1 MSPTTAT
8 ASRPG
13 RSEAQR
19 ARFVLVG
26 GSVFVVALA
35 LYVRTLLPDV
45 GTWDTAEFQA
55 IGPVLGIAH
64 PTGYPTY
71 TLLAWLASVVLQPF
85 GNEAYRA
92 DLLSALLMAGA
103 AALATLATMQLTRRW
118 LISVVAGLAFAIT
131 PIAWRVGVR
140 ADPHA
145 LHVFLAALMLVL
157 LITWMQRQ
165 RAAAAGTASRPA
177 GRWLVAATVVF
188 GLSLGNHALTL
199 LLAPGI
205 ALFVLLVEPR
215 IMWRQWRL
223 VLLCLTALTLTTAAV
238 YAYLP
243 IRSAMD
249 PPLDYASPRTWE
261 SFWYVVLGQ
270 QFQGSFRGLPPL
282 AEMVA
287 GIWDELVR
295 NLGPVIKLVP
305 AGAVLGAIRH
315 WRIVTLTGL
324 WFVSTWVFALGYPN
338 AIIERYYLVPLL
350 VARIWVALAADY
362 AWDKLRDLLH
372 TFGVEERGWAD
383 YSLGAVLAV
392 VLLSGTVA
400 AIPDRLGRLDAS
412 GSTFGRDWLEA
423 TFAALEPNAAVVS
436 WWSYSTP
443 LWYGRWVE
451 GRRDD
456 IVIIDDRDVLDDGYG
471 TAEEAVEHFLGKRP
485 VYVIR
490 LERDLLRLREL
501 YRLERVETVPSPG
514 DLYRV
519 LGRRNRTSARQHR
532 IGA

>member
-1 MSPTTAT
+1 MNSQPVARSALT
-8 ASRPG
+8 SGRP
-13 RSEAQR
+13 AR
-19 ARFVLVG
+19 ARYLLVG
-26 GSVFVVALA
+26 GSIFVIALA

-71 TLLAWLASVVLQPF
+71 TLLAWLASVLLQPF

-92 DLLSALLMAGA
+92 DLLSALLLAGA
-103 AALATLATMQLTRRW
+103 AALAALATMQLTGRW
-118 LISVVAGLAFAIT
+118 LLGAVAGLAFAVT
-131 PIAWRVGVR
+131 PVAWRVAIR
-140 ADPHA
+140 ADAHA

-157 LITWMQRQ
+157 LIAWMQRQ
-165 RAAAAGTASRPA
+165 RAAVAASSIPHPA
-177 GRWLVAATVVF
+177 GRWLVAAAVVF

-205 ALFVLLVEPR
+205 ALFVILVEPK
-215 IMWRQWRL
+215 MVWRQWRL
-223 VLLCLTALTLTTAAV
+223 VLLCVAALALTAAAV

-249 PPLDYASPRTWE
+249 PPLDYASPRTWD

-270 QFQGSFRGLPPL
+270 QFQGTFRGLPPL

-287 GIWDELVR
+287 GAWDELVR
-295 NLGPVIKLVP
+295 NLGLLVLLVP
-305 AGAVLGAIRH
+305 AGVVLGAIRH
-315 WRIVTLTGL
+315 GRVVVLTGL
-324 WFVSTWVFALGYPN
+324 WFVSTWLFALGYPN
-338 AIIERYYLVPLL
+338 ALMERYYLVPLL
-350 VARIWVALAADY
+350 VATIWIALAADY
-362 AWDKLRDLLH
+362 AWDVLRDLVRS
-372 TFGVEERGWAD
+372 FGFGARGWPAAV
-383 YSLGAVLAV
+383 LGSVLAV
-392 VLLSGTVA
+392 LLVA
-400 AIPDRLGRLDAS
+400 ATVVPIPDRLGRLDAS

-423 TFAALEPNAAVVS
+423 TFSALEPNAAVVS

-456 IVIIDDRDVLDDGYG
+456 IVVIDDRDVLDDGYG
-471 TAEEAVEHFLGKRP
+471 SAEGAIDHFLERRP

-490 LERDLLRLREL
+490 QERDLPGLREL
-501 YRLERVETVPSPG
+501 YLLERVESVPSPG

-519 LGRRNRTSARQHR
+519 LGRRTQTSAPP
-532 IGA
+532 A